1 MAEAESNFNLGLR
14 CYNGEGKPQSYE
26 KAAEYFQLAADQGDE
41 DARGVL
47 QQLQGK
53 QKRER

>member
-53 QKRER
+53 